1 MTGAALVCER
11 VTRSY
16 GKTIALDALDL
27 QVATGEVVGVVGR
40 NGAGKTTLLRLAAGI
55 LWPDAGAIRTLG
67 LDPVTQGLAVRER
80 ASLLSEESAL
90 YPWMTVGEIL
100 DLAAA
105 IHPRWDHSIAKR
117 TVARLALDRT
127 ERIETLSRGTRAKV
141 ALALAIAPRPE
152 LLLLDDP
159 TAGLDPLVRR
169 EVMEGILDAVAG
181 EGGAVVYASHLVH
194 DIERVADRVVVLDA
208 GRIVLQARVEEL
220 KARVR
225 RARAVIESDAIEA
238 VTFPG
243 LLDSRRE
250 GRVLTVVADATD
262 GSLEATLRKFG
273 GSSVEIEALP
283 LEEILVAVL
292 RRGGETAYH
301 G

>member
-1 MTGAALVCER
+1 MTGEALVCER
-11 VTRSY
+11 VTRSF

-27 QVATGEVVGVVGR
+27 CVAPGEVVGVVGR

-55 LWPDAGAIRTLG
+55 LWPDSGTIRTMG
-67 LDPVTQGLAVRER
+67 LDPVTQGPAVRER

-105 IHPRWDHSIAKR
+105 LHPRWDASVAER
-117 TVARLALDRT
+117 TVARLALDRSKK
-127 ERIETLSRGTRAKV
+127 IQTLSRGTRAKV

-169 EVMEGILDAVAG
+169 EVLEGILDAVAG

-208 GRIVLQARVEEL
+208 GRIVLEGRVEEL

-225 RARAVIESDAIEA
+225 RARAVVESETVGQVAFA
-238 VTFPG
+238 G
-243 LLDSRRE
+243 LLDAKRE
-250 GRVLTVVADATD
+250 GRVLTVVADAPY
-262 GSLEATLRKFG
+262 GSLEAALG
-273 GSSVEIEALP
+273 GLGASSVEIEPLP

-292 RRGGETAYH
+292 RRGGEETHHA
-301 G
+301 